1 MSGIVL
7 IGAGGH
13 GRVVAE
19 TCERLGVPLV
29 AYADPHLASWL
40 AVPHFSNENDA
51 VAAHPH
57 AGFALGLAGT
67 SPEALI
73 RRRAIFH
80 ALLPHA
86 RPVTL
91 VHPDASRAGNARIGV
106 GAQVMALARV
116 AADAFV
122 DDGAIIN
129 TGAIVEHGVRI
140 GAFAHVAPGAI
151 ILGDAS
157 IGEAAMIGAGAI
169 VLPGAVI
176 AAGAMIKAG
185 TRVPR

>member
-1 MSGIVL
+1 VSGLIL

-19 TCERLGVPLV
+19 ACGRLGMPLV
-29 AYADPHLASWL
+29 AYADPHVASWL
-40 AVPHFSNENDA
+40 DVPHFSNENDA
-51 VAAHPH
+51 ASAHPH

-67 SPEALI
+67 SPDALV
-73 RRRAIFH
+73 RRRAVFQT
-80 ALLPHA
+80 LLPLS

-91 VHPDASRAGNARIGV
+91 VHPDASLADNARIGA

-116 AADAFV
+116 AADAWV
-122 DDGAIIN
+122 GEGAIIN

-169 VLPGAVI
+169 VLPGAVVD
-176 AAGAMIKAG
+176 AGAMIKAG